1 MIVPK
6 VIINWHL
13 GYSILEKT
21 RQFAAQ
27 KLKLT
32 IYWTILDK
40 PKPFWE
46 DVPHVI
52 TIFVWIFVIWRVDQT
67 KTSFWNQRL
76 FLEIT
81 VKSVAILMKVR

>member
-1 MIVPK
+1 MLVPN
-6 VIINWHL
+6 VMINWHL

-46 DVPHVI
+46 DVLHVI